1 MKKLV
6 KLTSLLIILFLFTA
20 ACKKTEEPPAED
32 NTNSCTALNHGGKQY
47 KTVKI
52 GDQCWMAENFEYN
65 AGAGSWEIPFPELAT
80 YGWLY
85 NYAAAKRAAPVGWH
99 LPTLEEWL
107 KLAQYIS
114 NQHGGYEIALEDY
127 EWLSVGKHLKSSEDW
142 GASFFNGTDDYG
154 FRALPAGNRMVD
166 LSLGTASYDPRKMY
180 AFFWTSTEEADG
192 DVRMIMLKNSSES
205 FYTTWIVEERLAG
218 DAVSVRYVKD

>member
-1 MKKLV
+1 MKKLL
-6 KLTSLLIILFLFTA
+6 KFTSIIIILFFFTA
-20 ACKKTEEPPAED
+20 ACEKTEDPVADD
-32 NTNSCTALNHGGKQY
+32 NTTTCTALNHGGKQY

-65 AGAGSWEIPFPELAT
+65 AGSGSWEIPFPELAT

-99 LPTLEEWL
+99 LPTLEDW
-107 KLAQYIS
+107 KQLAQTIS
-114 NQHGGYEIALEDY
+114 DQYGPYDIPQEDY
-127 EWLSVGKHLKSSEDW
+127 EWSGVGEHLKSSEDW

-154 FRALPAGNRMVD
+154 FRALPAGKRSVD
-166 LSLGTASYDPRKMY
+166 LSLGTASYDNRKMY
-180 AFFWTSTEEADG
+180 AFFWTSTEEANG
-192 DVRMIMLKNSSES
+192 DVRMIMLKNDSDS
-205 FYTTWIVEERLAG
+205 FYITWIVKERLAG